1 MFTAEKKYSDIV
13 IVGAGLTGLRA
24 AVAALEQG
32 RKVTVLSKGPR
43 CSAGV
48 IGFNASIDPRDSHER
63 FYQDIIA
70 SGQGLSQPELARL
83 LADTSDAQV
92 TYLEHH
98 GLHFDMHSDGTYDL
112 LCPLGCSVPRLV
124 HEGTITGADEEK
136 IFLKEIENMGGEVYW
151 NAFVLDLL
159 SDGEKVYGAMAVID
173 GVLTAVT
180 GSAVVMAAGG
190 GGGLYPVT
198 VYPRGISGDSY
209 AISARAGSEMV
220 DMEFIQFEPCC
231 LTEPEHLCGKGI
243 STTLLNAGAQ
253 LLNAKGETFLH
264 KYFDELSKMQK
275 GELSRAIFA
284 EATACGGPCFYD
296 LREVPEEEIKA
307 HCLFYKQLMAVDMN
321 PKTTLLPIM
330 PAAHTFLGGVKVDGE
345 LHANVRRLFAAG
357 ENLGGLHGAN
367 RIGGC
372 AGSETIS
379 FGTIAGVNASKLDP
393 LSGEERSIAEEL
405 IAGKCAEYGKGEL
418 NSPETVDML
427 LAKLRETVGSKLNLI
442 REEEGLKAALL
453 EIERL
458 STESDKLRAAD
469 TKELVQLA
477 GLKNMLLTAK
487 MIAQAS
493 LMRKESRGVFF
504 RSDYPQK
511 DPAWEKSIVLK
522 MR

>member
-1 MFTAEKKYSDIV
+1 MFTAEMKRSDII

-48 IGFNASIDPRDSHER
+48 IGFNAAIDSRDSHEQY
-63 FYQDIIA
+63 YQDIIA

-83 LADTSDAQV
+83 LAEKSDSQV
-92 TYLEHH
+92 PYLEKL
-98 GLHFDMHSDGTYDL
+98 GLVFDKGADGKYDL

-124 HEGTITGADEEK
+124 HKGTVTGAEEEK
-136 IFLKEIENMGGEVYW
+136 LFLKEIERMGGEVYW
-151 NAFVLDLL
+151 NAFVLDII
-159 SDGEKVYGAMAVID
+159 SDTETVYGVMAVID

-180 GSAVVMAAGG
+180 GNAVIMAAGG

-198 VYPRGISGDSY
+198 VYPRGICGDSY
-209 AISARAGSEMV
+209 AISARAGAEMT

-231 LTEPEHLCGKGI
+231 LTVPENLCGKGI
-243 STTLLNAGAQ
+243 STTLLNAGAR
-253 LLNAKGETFLH
+253 LLNAKGEEFLH
-264 KYFDELSKMQK
+264 KYFDDLSKMQK

-284 EATACGGPCFYD
+284 EAQECGGPCLYD
-296 LREVPEEEIKA
+296 LTAVPEEEVKA
-307 HCLFYKQLMAVDMN
+307 HCLFYKQLMDADMN

-330 PAAHTFLGGVKVDGE
+330 PAAHTFLGGVKVNE
-345 LHANVRRLFAAG
+345 KLRSNVNRLYAAG

-379 FGTIAGVNASKLDP
+379 FGTAAGVSAAVETELSQDEAAQAEKLAA
-393 LSGEERSIAEEL
+393 LMAEE
-405 IAGKCAEYGKGEL
+405 YSRGEGSVEL
-418 NSPETVDML
+418 ADEL
-427 LAKLRETVGSKLNLI
+427 LKQLRETVSGKLNLI
-442 REEEGLKAALL
+442 REEQGIISALK
-453 EIERL
+453 EIEEISCKAEML
-458 STESDKLRAAD
+458 GAVDC
-469 TKELVQLA
+469 KELIKLMS
-477 GLKNMLLTAK
+477 LKNMLLTAK

-493 LMRKESRGVFF
+493 LEREESRGVFF
-504 RSDYPQK
+504 RSDYPQA
-511 DPAWEKSIVLK
+511 DPAWQRSIVLK

>member
-1 MFTAEKKYSDIV
+1 MFTAEKKRSDII

-32 RKVTVLSKGPR
+32 SKVTVLSKGPR

-48 IGFNASIDPRDSHER
+48 IGFNAAIDPRDSHDR
-63 FYQDIIA
+63 YYQDIIA

-98 GLHFDMHSDGTYDL
+98 GLHFDMHSDGSYDL

-136 IFLKEIENMGGEVYW
+136 IFLKEIEKMGGEVYW
-151 NAFVLDLL
+151 NAFVLDLI
-159 SDGEKVYGAMAVID
+159 SDGEEIYGAMAVID
-173 GVLTAVT
+173 GVLTAVI
-180 GSAVVMAAGG
+180 GKALIMAAGG

-209 AISARAGSEMV
+209 AISARAGAELT

-231 LTEPEHLCGKGI
+231 LTKPDNLLGKGI
-243 STTLLNAGAQ
+243 STTMLNAGAE
-253 LLNAKGETFLH
+253 LLNFKGEKFLH
-264 KYFDELSKMQK
+264 KYFDDMSKMQK

-284 EATACGGPCFYD
+284 EAQECGGPCFYD
-296 LREVPEEEIKA
+296 LTAVPEEEIKA
-307 HCLFYKQLMAVDMN
+307 HCLFYKQLIDADMD
-321 PKTTLLPIM
+321 PKKTLLPIM
-330 PAAHTFLGGVKVDGE
+330 PAAHTFLGGVKVNE
-345 LHANVRRLFAAG
+345 KLRSNVKRLYAAG

-379 FGTIAGVNASKLDP
+379 FGTIAGTNAIEEAQLSEDEIIRAEKLVHA
-393 LSGEERSIAEEL
+393 LEVQYSCGEEGTESAD
-405 IAGKCAEYGKGEL
+405 
-418 NSPETVDML
+418 SL
-427 LAKLRETVGSKLNLI
+427 LTQLRECVGAKLNLI
-442 REEEGLKAALL
+442 REEQGIKDALQKIAQL
-453 EIERL
+453 E
-458 STESDKLRAAD
+458 SQTEKFRAENE
-469 TKELVQLA
+469 KELVKLMS
-477 GLKNMLLTAK
+477 LKNMLLTAK

-493 LMRKESRGVFF
+493 LEREESRGVFF
-504 RSDYPQK
+504 RSDYPQS
-511 DPAWEKSIVLK
+511 DPAWQRSIVLK